1 MPDNNRYNSKLK
13 GFARDLRNKSTKTEI
28 LLWRAVLRAKK
39 MRGYPFRRQRPI
51 GNFIADFCCLSLK
64 IVIEVDGYTHDIPEV
79 IRRDERKDRFLES
92 EGFVVLRIMDADVL
106 EDLNG
111 VAERIE
117 GFVDRRVFELGM

>member
-1 MPDNNRYNSKLK
+1 
-13 GFARDLRNKSTKTEI
+13 
-28 LLWRAVLRAKK
+28 